1 MDMIAG
7 CMCDLE
13 GRETEMCV
21 TERGKEGE
29 WEAAGMV
36 RGSVIEENS
45 RWKGC
50 LGYMGLKRQEREIE
64 RGWRWVVVRAM
75 ATNVW

>member
-45 RWKGC
+45 RWKGA
-50 LGYMGLKRQEREIE
+50 
-64 RGWRWVVVRAM
+64 WVI
-75 ATNVW
+75 WG

>member
-1 MDMIAG
+1 MGVCVCCKGIDMDMIAG

-13 GRETEMCV
+13 RRETEMCV

-45 RWKGC
+45 RWKGA
-50 LGYMGLKRQEREIE
+50 
-64 RGWRWVVVRAM
+64 WVI
-75 ATNVW
+75 WG